1 MHHFL
6 GRWSRKHHWQQR
18 LRDLEAQAAVD
29 KNARAAEANR
39 KAKEETALLIE
50 RERLRFVRR
59 EIEAAKLVTAKALE
73 ILQQPYAS
81 CTPNDAAKLFSVAHN
96 IGSSALGLPGASHS
110 LELSGF
116 GAPPINIT
124 THLTYDATS
133 YKVDQIEKQFL
144 LEHDHPQKERLLRE
158 IETRQSEWDRRNG
171 ENGD

>member
-1 MHHFL
+1 MFESKTSL
-6 GRWSRKHHWQQR
+6 AAR
-18 LRDLEAQAAVD
+18 LRNLETAEALAA
-29 KNARAAEANR
+29 NERAAKADR

-59 EIEAAKLVTAKALE
+59 EIEAAELVAAKALE
-73 ILQQPYAS
+73 ILRQPYGN
-81 CTPNDAAKLFSVAHN
+81 CTPDDAAKLFSVAHN

-110 LELSGF
+110 LEVSGL
-116 GAPPINIT
+116 GAPPVNIT

-171 ENGD
+171 ENGE